1 MKQPRSCTNVMM
13 RNAMHPLSMARD
25 TLNAQ
30 HFSDT
35 SFADE
40 IVKGTFA
47 MGYLGDL
54 VGLVTLIFSLK
65 SVAIGWAYSVSF
77 AVVGYYLLWW
87 IMPTLYHDWCF
98 YIQLYV
104 LMPASFLVNLVK
116 CFVALRVLGG
126 HYHMHPKL
134 ESFSSICD
142 PATFSECRPRKQVS
156 SAQCT
161 RIQRFGLS

>member
-1 MKQPRSCTNVMM
+1 MV
-13 RNAMHPLSMARD
+13 RNAMHPLSARN
-25 TLNAQ
+25 TLDAQ
-30 HFSDT
+30 HFSDA

>member
-1 MKQPRSCTNVMM
+1 MM

-30 HFSDT
+30 HFSDA

-116 CFVALRVLGG
+116 CFVQFLCRTYKDQNDNIDKIYRFKRWLDRFQFTNRLRSKDFVK
-126 HYHMHPKL
+126 M
-134 ESFSSICD
+134 
-142 PATFSECRPRKQVS
+142 
-156 SAQCT
+156 
-161 RIQRFGLS
+161 